1 MSSWAKAKACPI
13 SIPEDFPKESDMT
26 DFAVDPVIQS
36 LTYKLAD
43 WPLAR
48 VFLYN
53 DSRYHWGLLVPRRAG
68 AIEICDLLP
77 EDQAKLMA
85 EIVKLSG
92 LIRALPG
99 VEKLN
104 VGNLGNIVPQLHVHV
119 IGRRKG
125 DPAWPG
131 PVWGH
136 SDPVPW
142 PVPADAPLS
151 RALSNS

>member
-1 MSSWAKAKACPI
+1 M
-13 SIPEDFPKESDMT
+13 
-26 DFAVDPVIQS
+26 
-36 LTYKLAD
+36 
-43 WPLAR
+43 
-48 VFLYN
+48 
-53 DSRYHWGLLVPRRAG
+53 
-68 AIEICDLLP
+68 CDLSAA
-77 EDQAKLMA
+77 DQAQLMA

-92 LIRALPG
+92 SIRTLPG

-104 VGNLGNIVPQLHVHV
+104 VGNLGNMVPQLHVHV

-142 PVPADAPLS
+142 PKPADAPLS
-151 RALSNS
+151 SVINRQS

>member
-1 MSSWAKAKACPI
+1 MN
-13 SIPEDFPKESDMT
+13 

-36 LTYKLAD
+36 LTHQLAD
-43 WPLAR
+43 WPLSR

-53 DSRYHWGLLVPRRAG
+53 DSRYQWGLLVPRRAG
-68 AIEICDLLP
+68 VIEMCDLSAA
-77 EDQAKLMA
+77 DQAQMMA

-92 LIRALPG
+92 LIRTLPG

-104 VGNLGNIVPQLHVHV
+104 VGNLGNMVPQLHVHV

-136 SDPVPW
+136 SNPVPW
-142 PVPADAPLS
+142 PDPAGAPL
-151 RALSNS
+151 ALAVRG

>member
-1 MSSWAKAKACPI
+1 MSAFTI
-13 SIPEDFPKESDMT
+13 
-26 DFAVDPVIQS
+26 DPVIQKI
-36 LTYKLAD
+36 THPLAD
-43 WPLAR
+43 WQLSR
-48 VFLYN
+48 VYLYN
-53 DSRYHWGLLVPRRAG
+53 DSRYQWGLLVPRCLG
-68 AIEICDLLP
+68 AVEICDLLP

-104 VGNLGNIVPQLHVHV
+104 VGNLGNMVPQLHIHV